1 MGDNVAEIYHQ
12 LGFIQ
17 PTLIQQ
23 QTFSPLLA
31 GENILGLAPTGSGK
45 TLAYVVPLLSK
56 TSTQAGTQLLVITAS
71 QELTAQVTEVIR
83 KCLLNLQLPLQVTS
97 LGGGAN
103 LKRQQEKLKRH
114 PEIVVGTPGRMLELA
129 ENKKLKLHKL
139 KFAILDEADD
149 LLADEKLSVCR
160 RLLSHAPAKI
170 QLGFF
175 SATDNPILHELP
187 RWFNQQVKRVD
198 VRQSDQTQGQ
208 VAHYYVTLPTR
219 KRFDLLRKLGRET
232 GFKGLV
238 FFNQVADLEKIAQR
252 LEFNQVAV
260 ATLDSQQ
267 RQTQRQQA
275 IRNFTTGETALLL
288 ATDVAARGL
297 DLPAL
302 PVVINYDLPLTLT
315 AYIHRVG
322 RTGRMGNSGTVI
334 NLGNERSLRQLKQLL
349 RPAGYQL
356 ELAKMYYGQVMP
368 LTAIPASL
376 TPTKQSA
383 SKAKSERLKKT
394 VRPTIK
400 KRSKKKHKQ
409 RWRDQKNK
417 GKHKL

>member
-1 MGDNVAEIYHQ
+1 MEVNVAKMYHQ
-12 LGFIQ
+12 LGFTQ
-17 PTLIQQ
+17 PALIQQ
-23 QTFSPLLA
+23 QTFSPLLT
-31 GENILGLAPTGSGK
+31 GENVLALAPTGSGK
-45 TLAYVVPLLSK
+45 TLAYVLPFLSK
-56 TSTQAGTQLLVITAS
+56 TSARAGTQLLVITAS

-83 KCLLNLQLPLQVTS
+83 KCLVNLQLSLHVTP

-103 LKRQQEKLKRH
+103 LKRQQEKLKQH

-129 ENKKLKLHKL
+129 ENKKLKLHQL
-139 KFAILDEADD
+139 KFAVLDEADA
-149 LLADEKLSVCR
+149 LLTDEKLSACR
-160 RLLSHAPAKI
+160 QLLSHAPAKI
-170 QLGFF
+170 QLAFF

-187 RWFNQQVKRVD
+187 RWFGQQVKRID
-198 VRQSDQTQGQ
+198 VRQNDQTQGH
-208 VAHYYVTLPTR
+208 VVHYYVTLPTR
-219 KRFDLLRKLGRET
+219 KRFDLLQKLGRET

-238 FFNQVADLEKIAQR
+238 FFNQVAELEEVAKR
-252 LEFNQVAV
+252 LEFGHVTVAL
-260 ATLDSQQ
+260 LDSQQ

-275 IRNFTTGETALLL
+275 IKNFTTGETALLL
-288 ATDVAARGL
+288 ATDLAARGL

-356 ELAKMYYGQVMP
+356 ELAKMYFGQVTP
-368 LTAIPASL
+368 LTAVPVSKL
-376 TPTKQSA
+376 TSAKQSA
-383 SKAKSERLKKT
+383 EKFARFKKAAPITLKKG
-394 VRPTIK
+394 
-400 KRSKKKHKQ
+400 SKKKHKQ

-417 GKHKL
+417 GKHKS